1 MPDATVLRVVDG
13 TTLGAEYRAVLR
25 PGELMRDRAR
35 KLRRLPRFFYEI
47 PSWDVALD
55 TQLAPHFQLWEFIN
69 VDVRETELLRAS
81 WPRYIPC
88 AVSLLAAYLELLRQE
103 VGTYV
108 HVAANGGYRSP
119 AHRFSGHASPH
130 LWGTAV
136 NIYRIGDDWLDDDRA
151 ITRYGRI
158 AQKVLPGIRALPWGH
173 GVGETDDQLH
183 LDLGY
188 TIVVPSDAPGE
199 DETEPLPGRGG
210 DVTETAEVGAQ

>member
-1 MPDATVLRVVDG
+1 MPDATVLKMVDG
-13 TTLGAEYRAVLR
+13 TTLGAEYRAILR
-25 PGELMRDRAR
+25 PGELIRDRSR
-35 KLRRLPRFFYEI
+35 RFRRLPRFFYEI

-88 AVSLLAAYLELLRQE
+88 AVSLLAAYLELLRME

-119 AHRFSGHASPH
+119 AHRLSRHASAH
-130 LWGTAV
+130 LWGTAA
-136 NIYRIGDDWLDDDRA
+136 NIYRIGDDWLDDEKN

-158 AQKVLPGIRALPWGH
+158 AEKVLPGIRALPWGH

-188 TIVVPSDAPGE
+188 TVVVPSDAPGE
-199 DETEPLPGRGG
+199 EDSEPLPAREG